1 MRGVGQ
7 ALARSTAWPAMLA
20 MLCGLPFVLFGP
32 LRASKVLGSGRVM
45 QPRPGSASGPTARG
59 AGKGTVP
66 DPQDGRLFFF
76 HITHHAG
83 TNIKSILKLSGLC
96 EINADPFLV
105 APDNSTLR
113 WFNVWK
119 EESEIPP
126 EDLSSFMPC
135 DSDGFVSVVSLR
147 DPIERTFAGDGMWKT
162 FANGTNMDMC
172 SSDNYGLRK
181 LIDKPLPANLSWE
194 DVEFAKRR
202 LASFDLI
209 IDQGNYATSMK
220 LLCAELGLSYCGVAQ
235 KVHRYP

>member
-1 MRGVGQ
+1 
-7 ALARSTAWPAMLA
+7 
-20 MLCGLPFVLFGP
+20 
-32 LRASKVLGSGRVM
+32 
-45 QPRPGSASGPTARG
+45 
-59 AGKGTVP
+59 
-66 DPQDGRLFFF
+66 
-76 HITHHAG
+76 
-83 TNIKSILKLSGLC
+83 
-96 EINADPFLV
+96 
-105 APDNSTLR
+105 
-113 WFNVWK
+113 
-119 EESEIPP
+119 
-126 EDLSSFMPC
+126 MPC

-235 KVHRYP
+235 KVHRYPSEYLPDDIFKKLRHRNRFELAMYEYGQELSRDMIRSSQLAGRWPANATLKSLQRAASQLAGRMPADANEGQLLRYALNSCPRKGKHHPRRAWVCPSQWPAHD